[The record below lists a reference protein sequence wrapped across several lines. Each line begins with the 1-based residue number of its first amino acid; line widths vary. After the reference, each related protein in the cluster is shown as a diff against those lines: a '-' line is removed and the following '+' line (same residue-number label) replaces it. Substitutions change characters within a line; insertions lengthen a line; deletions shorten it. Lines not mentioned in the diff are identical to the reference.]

1 MIINNQWDVKDQDG
15 CFWLDVMAMLPSMT
29 YRGIIFSS
37 STSLSFI
44 PKVPWPSHEHPS
56 WSSTNQWDVNNLDG
70 CSWLDVMAMLP
81 SMTYKEIFFSLSA
94 SLSFIPGSLAPSGS
108 SNMSF
113 NISLTSVDFT
123 LTSEMLKLM
132 NRTSCNSDGTFYFT
146 SAKVWTNP
154 LPSKSTQSVNRWEW
168 GEVINWYLWRLR
180 AIRSPGPFRI
190 FIPQ

>member
-1 MIINNQWDVKDQDG
+1 MFLTG
-15 CFWLDVMAMLPSMT
+15 CN
-29 YRGIIFSS
+29 G
-37 STSLSFI
+37 
-44 PKVPWPSHEHPS
+44 
-56 WSSTNQWDVNNLDG
+56 
-70 CSWLDVMAMLP
+70 MAMLP

-94 SLSFIPGSLAPSGS
+94 SLSFIPGSLAPSGTF
-108 SNMSF
+108 NMSF
-113 NISLTSVDFT
+113 NISLTSADFT

-190 FIPQ
+190 FIPQFSRGTRDGTSQIFLPTFTWCSNPYDAWCEGWEEYPGYL

>member
-1 MIINNQWDVKDQDG
+1 MFLTG
-15 CFWLDVMAMLPSMT
+15 CNGNPA
-29 YRGIIFSS
+29 
-37 STSLSFI
+37 
-44 PKVPWPSHEHPS
+44 
-56 WSSTNQWDVNNLDG
+56 VNDLQGD
-70 CSWLDVMAMLP
+70 LL
-81 SMTYKEIFFSLSA
+81 FFLHLIVFHSRSR
-94 SLSFIPGSLAPSGS
+94 PVRY
-108 SNMSF
+108 MSF
-113 NISLTSVDFT
+113 NISLRSVDFT

-190 FIPQ
+190 FIPQFSRGTRDGTSQIFLPTFTWCSNPYDAWCEGWEEYPGYL